1 MFWLNSKKTL
11 NDSGILRGF
20 TDCHC
25 HILPGVDDGVA
36 TMEESLAI
44 LSLYEQSGIS
54 EVWLTPHIME
64 DVPNTTS
71 DLRRRFDEL
80 KSAYNGTIKL
90 HLSAENMLD
99 NVFGE
104 RFQADDLLPWGNDG
118 DRLLVETSYYKAP
131 SNFRNLLKSIKAKGF
146 FPILAHPERYLYM
159 SPSDYHTLKKQNI
172 ELQLNL
178 FSLMGFYGKRAKDNA
193 EFILKEGLYDY
204 VATDLHSIDVL
215 EEALKEKLSKKTI
228 EAIQQIGK

>member
-11 NDSGILRGF
+11 NDSGILHGF

-44 LSLYEQSGIS
+44 LSQYEQSGIS

-71 DLRRRFDEL
+71 DLRRRFDDL
-80 KSAYNGTIKL
+80 TSAYNGTIKL

-104 RFQADDLLPWGNDG
+104 RFQAGDLLPWGNDG

-178 FSLMGFYGKRAKDNA
+178 FSLMGFYGKHAKDNA

-215 EEALKEKLSKKTI
+215 EQALKEKLSKKTI